1 MTQFTDHGRWDEQA
15 RSDFLRQAA
24 RLTVVEQ
31 GKAHDLS
38 PATVS
43 TYRAQ
48 FRRLAGIPSLNP
60 RSTFNH
66 VRRSPVEGVD
76 YAFSTGAK
84 NPDPREYG
92 CKYTAESTQ
101 ANTPRDQA
109 GPFVQQT
116 IRDLV
121 NRLSRTEAERDAAKN
136 QVEIVNRKLGT
147 IRAALGE

>member
-15 RSDFLRQAA
+15 RADFLRQAA

-66 VRRSPVEGVD
+66 VRRS
-76 YAFSTGAK
+76 
-84 NPDPREYG
+84 PDPREYG

-147 IRAALGE
+147 IRVALGE